1 MLTLATSP
9 VAPSLKLT
17 SSIGDKSPG
26 HNQKDEERQKCK
38 GDGYDHC
45 CSARQGSL
53 PQPMSR
59 RSKNP
64 CGTKSTFMPWP
75 SSDREMRLERPPE
88 SAKGGGF
95 AMLRIREGIG
105 AMAEGRGRPTGAA
118 RADDGVGCVPLGPA
132 LSH

>member
-1 MLTLATSP
+1 
-9 VAPSLKLT
+9 
-17 SSIGDKSPG
+17 
-26 HNQKDEERQKCK
+26 
-38 GDGYDHC
+38 
-45 CSARQGSL
+45 
-53 PQPMSR
+53 MSH

-64 CGTKSTFMPWP
+64 CGTKSTFTPWP

-118 RADDGVGCVPLGPA
+118 RADDGVGCVPLVPSLVLFA
-132 LSH
+132 TPQT